1 MKYNFSFFV
10 LFFFF
15 TFFFFVF
22 FLHCNRYGILSFL
35 YQFPSFRFSLLYLL
49 SRASITFSILRPLT
63 SNSHR
68 PRFRHTSLTGTWTNR
83 PLSWFVQ
90 LLKTPATQL
99 SLRQADKKIYQTHS
113 LPNPFTFKMTGS
125 FETIFFAT
133 SFSSLLLGCLGIY
146 ISVQLYWILIGA
158 LKSYRQY
165 DRLRKNCLNNSIDKI
180 LLVLIN
186 YFWQPYF
193 WFWGRAGP
201 SWRTSFPLWIFSPTQ
216 VQSSV

>member
-1 MKYNFSFFV
+1 MESLAFP
-10 LFFFF
+10 
-15 TFFFFVF
+15 
-22 FLHCNRYGILSFL
+22 ISFL
-35 YQFPSFRFSLLYLL
+35 QFPFSLLYFP
-49 SRASITFSILRPLT
+49 SRASVTFSILIPLP

-68 PRFRHTSLTGTWTNR
+68 LRISHANLTGTWTNR
-83 PLSWFVQ
+83 LLSWFVQ

-99 SLRQADKKIYQTHS
+99 SLTLANKVIKYTACQILLHPRRLAALK
-113 LPNPFTFKMTGS
+113 L
-125 FETIFFAT
+125 FFSPT
-133 SFSSLLLGCLGIY
+133 SFSSVLLGCLGIY
-146 ISVQLYWILIGA
+146 VFVQLCWILIGA

-165 DRLRKNCLNNSIDKI
+165 DRLRKNWLNNSIDKI

-201 SWRTSFPLWIFSPTQ
+201 LWRFISYPLWTFSPTQ